1 MRLLVIVCVLF
12 AGIARAQSPGVF
24 LSTYAAE
31 DHALNAD
38 PDSAFWKDAPQI
50 TMDRV
55 ITGEPDI
62 ELKEMVRSRWTKDK
76 LYFLFIGPYD
86 TLDLQPNPDTVNETY
101 KLWFHDVFEMD
112 LGANFDNI
120 NLYGEFQMSPQGEFA
135 DLGIDA
141 TRPRPGWNDE
151 RFWNSGMKVK
161 ARIDKDK
168 KISYGRCRSRL
179 PRSISARPSRAIS
192 SGSTSIACTL
202 CPMRRSATS
211 SHGSLPAYGTLIS
224 QKSSAP
230 SNLLTRTA
238 KNKWEHRER

>member
-1 MRLLVIVCVLF
+1 MRLLAVACLLF
-12 AGIARAQSPGVF
+12 VGIAHAQTPDVF
-24 LSTYAAE
+24 LSTYATQ

-55 ITGEPDI
+55 IIGEPDA

-101 KLWFHDVFEMD
+101 KLWFHDVFEVD

-141 TRPRPGWNDE
+141 TKPRPGWNDE
-151 RFWNSGMKVK
+151 RLWNSGMKVK
-161 ARIDKDK
+161 ARIDQDK
-168 KISYGRCRSRL
+168 KIWYGEMSIPIASLDKRPVKTGNLFRVNFYRL
-179 PRSISARPSRAIS
+179 RTVPNETKRHF
-192 SGSTSIACTL
+192 IAWQPTGVWN
-202 CPMRRSATS
+202 P
-211 SHGSLPAYGTLIS
+211 HKPAKFGTLKFIDPDT
-224 QKSSAP
+224 KEPP
-230 SNLLTRTA
+230 S
-238 KNKWEHRER
+238 